1 MMDQILL
8 NQLKNAKIAS
18 RQMMNVETSTK
29 NKALEKISQA
39 LIRRIPEIIEENQ
52 KDFIAAKEN
61 GMSEAMMDRLLLN
74 EERITS
80 IAEDVLKLTQLDDPV
95 GDIIR
100 EIHRPNGLVIKQ
112 VRVPIGVFG
121 IIYESRPN
129 VTVDIACLC
138 IKSSNVCV
146 LKGGKEA
153 LHSNKI
159 LTSIMQEAISGILP
173 DNSIQ
178 LIQNTDRSMVSQ
190 LITAN
195 DYVDVVVP
203 RGGKGLIQHVV
214 KNATVPVIE
223 TGAGNCHLY
232 IDKDADLNKAIN
244 ISVNAKIQRPSV
256 CNAIETIL
264 VHKDIAKD
272 YLPAMV
278 KAFDGRVDIRG
289 DQNVEEIISC
299 QLATDEDY
307 ATEYDDY
314 IVAIKIVNSLEEVI
328 DHIYKYSTKHSE
340 SIITENQQTA
350 DIFMNAL
357 DSACVYH
364 NASTR
369 FSDGGEF
376 GFGAELG
383 ISTQKLHARGP
394 LALLEMTS
402 FQYKIYG
409 NGQIRE

>member
-1 MMDQILL
+1 MDETLL
-8 NQLKNAKIAS
+8 KQLQLAKNAS
-18 RQMMNVETSTK
+18 RAMMNIETKTK
-29 NKALEKISQA
+29 NIALEKISQA
-39 LIRRIPEIIEENQ
+39 LLTHIPEIIQANQ
-52 KDFIAAKEN
+52 KDLTKAKEN
-61 GMSEAMMDRLLLN
+61 HMSDAMIDRLLLN
-74 EERITS
+74 EERISS
-80 IAEDVLKLTQLDDPV
+80 IAQDVLKLVTLSDPV
-95 GDIIR
+95 GDVIR
-100 EIHRPNGLVIKQ
+100 EIHRPNGLLIKQ

-153 LHSNKI
+153 FHSNQI
-159 LTSIMQEAISGILP
+159 LTTIMQDAVKGILP

-178 LIQNTDRSMVSQ
+178 LVQKNERFIVTQ

-214 KNATVPVIE
+214 QNATVPVIE

-232 IDKDADLNKAIN
+232 IDKDADLKKAID

-264 VHKDIAKD
+264 VHKDIAAI

-278 KAFDGRVDIRG
+278 EAFDGRVEIRG
-289 DQNVEEIISC
+289 DQMTQKIITCS
-299 QLATDEDY
+299 LATDEDY

-314 IVAIKIVNSLEEVI
+314 IVAIKVVDSIEEAI
-328 DHIYKYSTKHSE
+328 NHIYQYSTKHSE
-340 SIITENQQTA
+340 AIITENQDSA
-350 DIFMNAL
+350 NLFMNSL

-394 LALLEMTS
+394 LALIEMTS

-409 NGQIRE
+409 QGQTRE

>member
-1 MMDQILL
+1 MDEVLL
-8 NQLKNAKIAS
+8 SQLKNAKQAS
-18 RQMMNVETSTK
+18 RFMMNISTETK
-29 NKALEKISQA
+29 NIALEKISQA
-39 LIRRIPEIIEENQ
+39 LLENIADIVAENHKDII
-52 KDFIAAKEN
+52 KAREN
-61 GMSEAMMDRLLLN
+61 GISEAMIDRLLLN
-74 EERITS
+74 EERITA
-80 IAEDVLKLTQLDDPV
+80 IAKDVLKLVTLSDPV

-100 EIHRPNGLVIKQ
+100 EIHRPNGLLIQQ

-138 IKSSNVCV
+138 VKSSNVCV

-153 LHSNKI
+153 LNSNKI
-159 LTSIMQEAISGILP
+159 LTAIMQKAVQGILP

-178 LIQNTDRSMVSQ
+178 LVQNTDRAMVSQ

-214 KNATVPVIE
+214 QNATVPVIE

-232 IDKDADLNKAIN
+232 IDSDADLKKAID

-264 VHKDIAKD
+264 VHKDIVKD

-278 KAFDGRVDIRG
+278 KAFDGRVEIRG
-289 DQNVEEIISC
+289 DQKTQDIISC
-299 QLATDEDY
+299 LSATHEDY

-314 IVAIKIVNSLEEVI
+314 IVAIKVVDSIEEAI
-328 DHIYKYSTKHSE
+328 DHIYQYSTKHSE
-340 SIITENQQTA
+340 SIITENQATA
-350 DIFMNAL
+350 NLFMNSL

-409 NGQIRE
+409 NGQVRE

>member
-1 MMDQILL
+1 MDETLL
-8 NQLKNAKIAS
+8 KQLQLAKNAS
-18 RQMMNVETSTK
+18 RAMMNIETKTK
-29 NKALEKISQA
+29 NIALEKISQA
-39 LIRRIPEIIEENQ
+39 LLMHIPEIIQANQ
-52 KDFIAAKEN
+52 KDLTKAKEN
-61 GMSEAMMDRLLLN
+61 HMSDAMIDRLLLN
-74 EERITS
+74 EERISS
-80 IAEDVLKLTQLDDPV
+80 IAQDVLKLVTLSDPV
-95 GDIIR
+95 GDVIR
-100 EIHRPNGLVIKQ
+100 EIHRPNGLLIKQ

-153 LHSNKI
+153 FHSNQI
-159 LTSIMQEAISGILP
+159 LTTIMQDAVKGILP

-178 LIQNTDRSMVSQ
+178 LVQKNERFIVTQ

-214 KNATVPVIE
+214 QNATVPVIE

-232 IDKDADLNKAIN
+232 IDKDADLKKAID

-264 VHKDIAKD
+264 VHKDIAAI

-278 KAFDGRVDIRG
+278 EAFDGRVEIRG
-289 DQNVEEIISC
+289 DQMTQKIITCS
-299 QLATDEDY
+299 LATDEDY

-314 IVAIKIVNSLEEVI
+314 IVAIKVVDSIEEAI
-328 DHIYKYSTKHSE
+328 NHIYQYSTKHSE
-340 SIITENQQTA
+340 AIITENQDSA
-350 DIFMNAL
+350 NLFMNSL

-394 LALLEMTS
+394 LALIEMTS

-409 NGQIRE
+409 QGQTRE